1 MKAFIIDDENNSR
14 HILKY
19 LITKYCSDLEIIGD
33 AADYTNGVI
42 EIQKLQPDILFL
54 DINLGNNKT
63 GFQILDTVKQYN
75 ISVIF
80 ITAYEE
86 YALKAFQYSNVVH
99 YILKPID
106 PIDLVEAVNRIFNK
120 KEQFNKINQKNESKI
135 SLPYKNGMEMVA
147 VEEILYIEGD
157 GSYCKI
163 FLKDDKVITISRN
176 LKFLIKKLEEFPQ
189 FIRVHKSYVV
199 NVHQVNLYIRKD
211 GGQLELTNKIII
223 PVSITYKE
231 GVLAFFQKEKSKK

>member
-1 MKAFIIDDENNSR
+1 M
-14 HILKY
+14 
-19 LITKYCSDLEIIGD
+19 
-33 AADYTNGVI
+33 
-42 EIQKLQPDILFL
+42 

-63 GFQILDTVKQYN
+63 GFQILDTVKLYN

-163 FLKDDKVITISRN
+163 FLKDNKVITIS
-176 LKFLIKKLEEFPQ
+176 
-189 FIRVHKSYVV
+189 
-199 NVHQVNLYIRKD
+199 
-211 GGQLELTNKIII
+211 
-223 PVSITYKE
+223 
-231 GVLAFFQKEKSKK
+231 